1 MTTST
6 LSDIHQFSTILHNDP
21 SLSPSLKVRHSP
33 DPLLSYTVS
42 NIHNLVL
49 CSKEQRY
56 YHHRLLP
63 GLPSFV
69 RHIYFRCRLTPSV
82 LVVAL
87 IYLERLKR
95 NLPSQAQGEYDTH
108 YKLFLAAVLVASKF
122 LEDCNT
128 HAASIFKAVSPV
140 YTPRELKE
148 MERSFLGV
156 LKFDL
161 YVDLMEM
168 YQYIYDHQDALGL
181 ELRFQQS

>member
-1 MTTST
+1 MTTSSF
-6 LSDIHQFSTILHNDP
+6 SDAHQFSSILHSDP
-21 SLSPSLKVRHSP
+21 SLSPSLKVRDTP

-49 CSKEQRY
+49 CSEERRH
-56 YHHRLLP
+56 YHHKLLP
-63 GLPSFV
+63 NLPSFV

-108 YKLFLAAVLVASKF
+108 YKLFLAAVLIASKF

-128 HAASIFKAVSPV
+128 HAASIFKVVSPV

-168 YQYIYDHQDALGL
+168 YKFIYDHQESL
-181 ELRFQQS
+181 ELELEINN